1 MDNIRKQILAH
12 VISLAQQLGHYDKVA
27 DDESLIVSGLLDS
40 LSVMRLV
47 FFMEQTFGINFADG
61 YFDQNRFDTI
71 DSMVKMVNELLPPGS
86 S

>member
-1 MDNIRKQILAH
+1 MDNIREQIYAH

-47 FFMEQTFGINFADG
+47 VFMEQTFGINFAEEF
-61 YFDQNRFDTI
+61 FDQNRFDTI
-71 DSMVKMVNELLPPGS
+71 DGMVEMVNELAPQGS

>member
-1 MDNIRKQILAH
+1 MDNIREQIQAH
-12 VISLAQQLGHYDKVA
+12 VISLAQGLGHYDKVA

-47 FFMEQTFGINFADG
+47 VFMEQTFGINFAEEF
-61 YFDQNRFDTI
+61 FDQNRFDTI
-71 DSMVKMVNELLPPGS
+71 DGMLEMVNELAPQGS